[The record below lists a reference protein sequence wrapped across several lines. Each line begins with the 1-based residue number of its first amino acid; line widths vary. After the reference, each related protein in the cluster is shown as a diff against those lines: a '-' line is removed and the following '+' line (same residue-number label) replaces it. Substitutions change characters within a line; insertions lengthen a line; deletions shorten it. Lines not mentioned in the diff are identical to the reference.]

1 MEFKTCEEYVLAM
14 LQTAE
19 KNNDFLREELNKTVE
34 MYNNS
39 QKEKTELEA
48 AMQMKINQLDRTL
61 KAFLHKTKLKK
72 EGYIEMETIYSF
84 EHDEES
90 ELIREAIDNY
100 KSEIKENED
109 TEDDENNEEA
119 E

>member
-14 LQTAE
+14 LHTAE
-19 KNNDFLREELNKTVE
+19 TNNDFLQEELNKTVE

-61 KAFLHKTKLKK
+61 KAFLHKAKLGK
-72 EGYIEMETIYSF
+72 EGYIEMETVYSF
-84 EHDEES
+84 EHDEDS
-90 ELIREAIDNY
+90 ELIREAVDNY
-100 KSEIKENED
+100 K
-109 TEDDENNEEA
+109 TEVETIEGTEPTEE
-119 E
+119 EE

>member
-14 LQTAE
+14 LHTAE
-19 KNNDFLREELNKTVE
+19 KNNDFLQEELNKTVE

-61 KAFLHKTKLKK
+61 KAFLHKAKLGK
-72 EGYIEMETIYSF
+72 EGYIEMETVYSF
-84 EHDEES
+84 EHDEDS
-90 ELIREAIDNY
+90 ELIREAVDNY
-100 KSEIKENED
+100 KTEVETIED
-109 TEDDENNEEA
+109 TEPTEEK

>member
-14 LQTAE
+14 LHTAE
-19 KNNDFLREELNKTVE
+19 QNNDFLQEELNKTVE

-61 KAFLHKTKLKK
+61 KAFLHKAKLGK
-72 EGYIEMETIYSF
+72 EGYIAIEAIYSF
-84 EHDEES
+84 EHDEDS
-90 ELIREAIDNY
+90 ELIREAFDNY
-100 KSEIKENED
+100 KTEVETIED
-109 TEDDENNEEA
+109 TESTEDEE
-119 E
+119 

>member
-14 LQTAE
+14 LHTAE
-19 KNNDFLREELNKTVE
+19 QNNDFLREKLNKTVE

-61 KAFLHKTKLKK
+61 KAFLHKVKLGKVGK
-72 EGYIEMETIYSF
+72 EGYIAIEAIYSF
-84 EHDEES
+84 EHDEDS
-90 ELIREAIDNY
+90 ELIREAVNNY
-100 KSEIKENED
+100 RAEIKKLED
-109 TEDDENNEEA
+109 TEPTEDEE
-119 E
+119 

>member
-14 LQTAE
+14 LHTAE
-19 KNNDFLREELNKTVE
+19 QNNDFLREELNKAVE

-61 KAFLHKTKLKK
+61 KAFLKKAKSGK
-72 EGYIEMETIYSF
+72 EGYIAIETTYSF
-84 EHDEES
+84 EHDFDD
-90 ELIREAIDNY
+90 ELIREAFNNY
-100 KSEIKENED
+100 RAEIGKLED
-109 TEDDENNEEA
+109 TEDDTQETE
-119 E
+119 

>member
-14 LQTAE
+14 LHTAE
-19 KNNDFLREELNKTVE
+19 KNNDFLQEELNKTVE

-61 KAFLHKTKLKK
+61 KAFLHKAKLGK
-72 EGYIEMETIYSF
+72 EGYIEMETVYSF
-84 EHDEES
+84 EHDEDS
-90 ELIREAIDNY
+90 ELIREAVDNY
-100 KSEIKENED
+100 K
-109 TEDDENNEEA
+109 TEVETIEGTEPTEE
-119 E
+119 EE

>member
-14 LQTAE
+14 LHTAE
-19 KNNDFLREELNKTVE
+19 KNNDFLQEELDKTVE

-61 KAFLHKTKLKK
+61 KAFLHKAKLGK
-72 EGYIEMETIYSF
+72 EGYIEMETVYSF
-84 EHDEES
+84 EHDEDS
-90 ELIREAIDNY
+90 ELIREAVDNY
-100 KSEIKENED
+100 KTEVETIED
-109 TEDDENNEEA
+109 TEPTDEEE
-119 E
+119 

>member
-72 EGYIEMETIYSF
+72 EGYIEMETVYSF

-90 ELIREAIDNY
+90 ELIREAVDNY
-100 KSEIKENED
+100 KTEVETIED
-109 TEDDENNEEA
+109 TEPTEDEE
-119 E
+119 

>member
-14 LQTAE
+14 LHTAE
-19 KNNDFLREELNKTVE
+19 QNNDFLQEELNKTVE

-61 KAFLHKTKLKK
+61 KAFLHKAKLGK
-72 EGYIEMETIYSF
+72 EGYIAIE
-84 EHDEES
+84 DS
-90 ELIREAIDNY
+90 ELIREAFDNY
-100 KSEIKENED
+100 KTEVETIED
-109 TEDDENNEEA
+109 TESTEDEE
-119 E
+119 